1 MSVLAVGLSHRS
13 SPVALLE
20 RVALNGE
27 TRAKAVGEMVVS
39 DAVNEVMV
47 VSTCNR
53 TEIYADVEGYHSGV
67 AAITELLAWHTGV
80 TLGELSEHLYVH
92 YEDNAVQ
99 HLFSVTCGLDSM
111 VVGEGQILGQVRNS
125 LKEGQE
131 TGSVG
136 RVLNDLG
143 QRALRVGKRA
153 HTETHLDHAGAD
165 MVSFGLTVAARDLAR
180 HHPQTPPSAQFLTP
194 TPNPALPA
202 VDVTPPAGCPMSA
215 QGAPAEPSAAERT
228 ALDQPA
234 PGVLSAELPS
244 GPLAGTRVLVLGA
257 GSMSALSAN
266 TVARQGAGTVI
277 VANRTQERAAR
288 LAECLNEAYDTVRA
302 SSVPFS
308 EAADVLTEVD
318 LVISCTG
325 AQGLVLT
332 ADAVAAAAKGRV
344 RPLVFLDLALPR
356 DIDPAVREL
365 PGVRLVDIE
374 DLRQAVAA
382 GTDDDTGRSSALPLV
397 RGIVDEE
404 VNEFRAIRRA
414 NEVAPTVVALRA
426 QARDVVESE
435 LSRLHGRLP
444 DDLDE
449 RTREE
454 IGRAMRR
461 VADKLLHRPTVRVK
475 ELAAAPD
482 GESYEAALRQLFDL
496 DPQTP
501 KAPNPVADP
510 GRPTTAARPA
520 QEKA

>member
-20 RVALNGE
+20 RVALNGQ
-27 TRAKAVGEMVVS
+27 TRAEAVGEMVGS
-39 DAVNEVMV
+39 DVVNEVMV

-53 TEIYADVEGYHSGV
+53 TEIYADVAGYHSGV

-80 TLGELSEHLYVH
+80 SLGELSEHLYVH
-92 YEDNAVQ
+92 YEDSAVQ

-165 MVSFGLTVAARDLAR
+165 MVSFGLTVAARDLAI
-180 HHPQTPPSAQFLTP
+180 TPSPSLSA
-194 TPNPALPA
+194 A
-202 VDVTPPAGCPMSA
+202 DVTPPAGCPMS
-215 QGAPAEPSAAERT
+215 GMSAEQVSAALSADEGTADRT
-228 ALDQPA
+228 GTEQPA
-234 PGVLSAELPS
+234 PRALSAELPS
-244 GPLAGTRVLVLGA
+244 GPLTGTRVLVLGA

-277 VANRTQERAAR
+277 VANRTRERAAR

-302 SSVPFS
+302 RSVPFA
-308 EAADVLTEVD
+308 EAARSLAEVD

-332 ADAVAAAAKGRV
+332 ADAVAAATRGRS

-356 DIDPAVREL
+356 DIDPGVREL

-382 GTDDDTGRSSALPLV
+382 GAGHDTGRSSALPLV
-397 RGIVDEE
+397 REIVDEE
-404 VNEFRAIRRA
+404 VNDFRAIRRA
-414 NEVAPTVVALRA
+414 NQVAPTVVALRA

-482 GESYEAALRQLFDL
+482 GEAYEAALRQLFDL
-496 DPQTP
+496 DLHTPQTP
-501 KAPNPVADP
+501 KAPKPEADP
-510 GRPTTAARPA
+510 ARPSTAARTA

>member
-27 TRAKAVGEMVVS
+27 TRAKAVGEMVGS

-53 TEIYADVEGYHSGV
+53 TEVYADVAGYHSGV

-92 YEDNAVQ
+92 YEDSAVQ

-165 MVSFGLTVAARDLAR
+165 MVSFGLTVAARDLAV
-180 HHPQTPPSAQFLTP
+180 TPDPF
-194 TPNPALPA
+194 LPA
-202 VDVTPPAGCPMSA
+202 ADVTPPAGCPMSGQDTVA
-215 QGAPAEPSAAERT
+215 GQDTASRPAAPAAGDPAAER
-228 ALDQPA
+228 PR
-234 PGVLSAELPS
+234 VLSAELPS
-244 GPLAGTRVLVLGA
+244 GPLTGTRVLVLGA

-266 TVARQGAGTVI
+266 TVARQGAGTVV

-302 SSVPFS
+302 GSVPFA
-308 EAADVLTEVD
+308 EAAEALADVD

-332 ADAVAAAAKGRV
+332 AEAVAAATEGRV

-382 GTDDDTGRSSALPLV
+382 GTDHGAGRSSALPLV

-496 DPQTP
+496 DLQTPQTP
-501 KAPNPVADP
+501 KAPEPVADP

>member
-27 TRAKAVGEMVVS
+27 TRAKAVEEMVGAES
-39 DAVNEVMV
+39 VNEVMV

-53 TEIYADVEGYHSGV
+53 TEIYADVDAFHGGV
-67 AAITELLAWHTGV
+67 SAITELLSWHTGV
-80 TLGELSEHLYVH
+80 PLGELSEHMYVH
-92 YEDNAVQ
+92 YEERAVQ

-111 VVGEGQILGQVRNS
+111 VLGEGQILGQVRDA
-125 LKEGQE
+125 LKSGQE

-165 MVSFGLTVAARDLAR
+165 MVSFGLTVALR
-180 HHPQTPPSAQFLTP
+180 HLGLGPTGGNELTADRTVQTIGATPP
-194 TPNPALPA
+194 
-202 VDVTPPAGCPMSA
+202 VGCPMSA
-215 QGAPAEPSAAERT
+215 AAGDT
-228 ALDQPA
+228 HHA
-234 PGVLSAELPS
+234 PGLARATA
-244 GPLAGTRVLVLGA
+244 GPLEGMRVLILGA

-266 TVARQGAGTVI
+266 TVARQGAATVI
-277 VANRTQERAAR
+277 VANRTRERADR
-288 LAECLNEAYDTVRA
+288 LAECLTEAYEGVAAR
-302 SSVPFS
+302 SVPFS
-308 EAADVLTEVD
+308 DAAATLPAVD

-332 ADAVAAAAKGRV
+332 ADAVAAATADRT
-344 RPLVFLDLALPR
+344 RPLVFLDLALPH
-356 DIDPAVREL
+356 DIDLAVRDL
-365 PGVRLVDIE
+365 PAVRLVDIE
-374 DLRQAVAA
+374 DLRQAATLGG
-382 GTDDDTGRSSALPLV
+382 GTGTGRGGVLELV
-397 RGIVDEE
+397 RDIVDEE
-404 VNEFRAIRRA
+404 VAEFRSVRRA
-414 NEVAPTVVALRA
+414 AQVAPTVVALRA
-426 QARDVVESE
+426 QARGVVEAE

-444 DDLDE
+444 EDLDD

-454 IGRAMRR
+454 ITRAMRR

-482 GESYEAALRQLFDL
+482 GESYEAALRELFDL
-496 DPQTP
+496 D
-501 KAPNPVADP
+501 D
-510 GRPTTAARPA
+510 TTITAVRPA